1 MSNQRR
7 YNTFRGMFPRFVYDS
22 YRHTVEADGIHLTF
36 RFLLGDKIVMEPTAF
51 IPVRPFYTHSLS
63 QLQLDVLA
71 FHCGMIELVSYWK
84 ACCPPTVEVRCGHLT
99 DDQVAFW
106 KKIYFNGLGEFYF
119 VNRIAD
125 TIDSFMSIESNCQR
139 AFATPD
145 PVVGQPNNDQ
155 FLVPIGGGKDSVVTL
170 ERLRRQGLAVRP
182 LIMNPRGA
190 TTQCAAQAGFGLD
203 EVAVIHRTIHPR
215 LLELNKQGCLNG
227 HTPFSA
233 MLAFYT
239 LFISALTGT
248 PHIALSNESS
258 ANESTVAGTQVNH
271 QYSKSLE
278 FEDDF
283 RSYVQRFVAPYFT
296 PKAFNYFSYLR
307 PLSELQIAM
316 LFAEQKD
323 YHPIFRS
330 CNRGSKTDSWC
341 CHCPKCLFAYIILSP
356 FIEPQRL
363 SQIFGSNLL
372 DDESLKHDF
381 NQLIG
386 QEETKPFE
394 CVGTVSEVNSALA
407 MAIAR
412 WYDGAPLPALLKDY
426 QSQPVSTPID
436 TLITQHNVMPAL
448 SDHLALQIA
457 EACKPLKT
465 LGIGRFEEKM

>member
-1 MSNQRR
+1 
-7 YNTFRGMFPRFVYDS
+7 MFPRFIYDS
-22 YRHTVEADGIHLTF
+22 YHHSVEPDGIHLSF

-51 IPVRPFYTHSLS
+51 IPARPFYTHSLTP
-63 QLQLDVLA
+63 LQLDVLA

-99 DDQVAFW
+99 DEQVAFW

-119 VNRIAD
+119 VNNITD
-125 TIDSFMSIESNCQR
+125 TIDRFMTIESHESR
-139 AFATPD
+139 AFEAACSD
-145 PVVGQPNNDQ
+145 SSVPNHDAY
-155 FLVPIGGGKDSVVTL
+155 LVPIGGGKDSVVTL
-170 ERLRRQGLAVRP
+170 ERLRRQGLSVRP

-190 TTQCAAQAGFGLD
+190 TTQCAQQAGFEID
-203 EVAVIHRTIHPR
+203 EVAVIQRTIHPR

-248 PHIALSNESS
+248 PNIALSNESS
-258 ANESTVAGTQVNH
+258 ANESTVAGTNVNH

-278 FEDDF
+278 FENDF
-283 RSYVQRFVAPYFT
+283 RCYVEKFIAPYFA

-316 LFAEQKD
+316 LFAEQEE

-341 CHCPKCLFAYIILSP
+341 CHCPKCLFAFIILSP
-356 FIEPQRL
+356 FIAPQRL
-363 SQIFGSNLL
+363 SQIFGNNLL

-394 CVGTVSEVNSALA
+394 CVGTVSEVNSALT
-407 MAIAR
+407 MTLTR
-412 WYDGAPLPALLKDY
+412 WYHDGELPALLKDY
-426 QSQPVSTPID
+426 TPAPATTPLH
-436 TLITQHNVMPAL
+436 TLIAQHNVSPQLM
-448 SDHLALQIA
+448 DHMAIQIA
-457 EACKPLKT
+457 EACKT
-465 LGIGRFEEKM
+465 LEGIV